1 MKKLII
7 IGSGIY
13 TSSLKLYRDNS
24 TDVVFTETN
33 STKGWINLNSFCQRH
48 APKVI
53 DDGLIIEDVTTLG
66 AQGVSGG
73 IGSVFSRLAVQADSC
88 MASGGYQARSSGRVR
103 HIDDPTGSGRSSA
116 LPKDPST
123 RPVAGLSQVAHP
135 CTTPAG

>member
-1 MKKLII
+1 MKNAYVKSVYRDFEFIERITPRPLITFPEPTTIKLFTVSWTPQI

-33 STKGWINLNSFCQRH
+33 STKGWIGLNSFCQRH

-73 IGSVFSRLAVQADSC
+73 IGFVLIT
-88 MASGGYQARSSGRVR
+88 YQV
-103 HIDDPTGSGRSSA
+103 
-116 LPKDPST
+116 
-123 RPVAGLSQVAHP
+123 
-135 CTTPAG
+135 